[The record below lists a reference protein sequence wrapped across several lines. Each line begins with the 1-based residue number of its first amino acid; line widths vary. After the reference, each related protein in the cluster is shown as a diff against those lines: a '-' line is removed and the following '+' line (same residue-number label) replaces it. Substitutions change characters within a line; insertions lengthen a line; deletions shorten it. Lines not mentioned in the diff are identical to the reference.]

1 MTVTFRND
9 QPTEFLTILREVGQW
24 LVDNHQEMWQLDTI
38 TADNLIDEYTR
49 GNCYVMYVGE
59 TPATGTPAAGA
70 PAAAFI
76 LQWKDPLYYADVPD
90 NTAGFIH
97 KIAIRRP
104 FSGQNLFAHIL
115 DFCRSECLAHHIH
128 EIQLETDA
136 TRPSLLRFY
145 ERHGFEPT
153 YQKRIH
159 EFGQSFDCQYYV
171 LRF

>member
-1 MTVTFRND
+1 MTLTFRND

-24 LVDNHQEMWQLDTI
+24 LADTNQEMWQLDTL
-38 TADNLIDEYTR
+38 TADNLFDEYTR
-49 GNCYVMYVGE
+49 DNCYVTYVDRV
-59 TPATGTPAAGA
+59 

-97 KIAIRRP
+97 KVAIRRP
-104 FSGQNLFAHIL
+104 FSGQNLFAPIL
-115 DFCRSECLAHHIH
+115 DFCRSECLTRYIH

-153 YQKRIH
+153 DQKRIH
-159 EFGQSFDCQYYV
+159 EFGQSFNCQYYV